1 MRWLPGGAGGTMV
14 PSRTPPRRE
23 TMMIQQLYVLLAALG
38 TLLLLAPIALW
49 PVLEE
54 ELTRGE

>member
-1 MRWLPGGAGGTMV
+1 MV
-14 PSRTPPRRE
+14 PSHTPPRRE